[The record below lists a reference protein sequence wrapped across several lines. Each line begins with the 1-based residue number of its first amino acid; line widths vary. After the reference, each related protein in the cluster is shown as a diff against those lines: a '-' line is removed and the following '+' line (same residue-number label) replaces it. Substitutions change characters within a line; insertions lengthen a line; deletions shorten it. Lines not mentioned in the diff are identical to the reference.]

1 MTSNFKAPLVSGVT
15 DGQLNLDVTKLPV
28 VAIDYTAINEP
39 HTISVLW
46 EIMGPVNVWV
56 WCSELL
62 KQPAGACSATVTPE
76 QSYSNLKSVKNRVRV
91 RYSIS
96 VNEAEPV
103 LSEPL
108 MFNAIGSGSTD
119 GYNYRD
125 MGFRDTRAQRYDGVS
140 GTIVLVE
147 VATEELGDFAYVY
160 AAWSD
165 MKTHK
170 KSLNFIDEHDNQVW
184 QSAYGTSDSEM
195 TIFKVPKS
203 TLLPYRGGKLYS
215 TLVSPPEEHISAGRT
230 ITLSLV

>member
-1 MTSNFKAPLVSGVT
+1 
-15 DGQLNLDVTKLPV
+15 
-28 VAIDYTAINEP
+28 
-39 HTISVLW
+39 
-46 EIMGPVNVWV
+46 
-56 WCSELL
+56 
-62 KQPAGACSATVTPE
+62 
-76 QSYSNLKSVKNRVRV
+76 
-91 RYSIS
+91 
-96 VNEAEPV
+96 
-103 LSEPL
+103 

-119 GYNYRD
+119 SYNYRD
-125 MGFRDTRAQRYDGVS
+125 MGFRDTRTQRYDAGS

-165 MKTHK
+165 MNAHK